1 MKQDNVFV
9 SYVRP
14 INCTERKIQLR
25 ISIQMASKPSWALG
39 DKIEYKV
46 VKQPSGQCFSDV
58 DLDNAIVVSEGTLL
72 DKLQSSRHQ
81 YVDMKIIND
90 PLVEIRATG
99 TDGVSSLKLTLC
111 G

>member
-1 MKQDNVFV
+1 
-9 SYVRP
+9 
-14 INCTERKIQLR
+14 
-25 ISIQMASKPSWALG
+25 MASTSSRSSALG

-46 VKQPSGQCFSDV
+46 VKQLPGQCFRSMSDV
-58 DLDNAIVVSEGTLL
+58 DLDRANVISEGTLL
-72 DKLQSSRHQ
+72 DKDQSYRSQ